1 MRGVE
6 SAPGPGVVTMMA
18 KGKAHVAR
26 RSIPAHSAC
35 RRQTKASLLRR
46 SASGRRSCRA
56 RLNCTRDSDSGSH
69 SATEVDSEARGMW
82 SDRPTRSPWRDIKCI
97 QVVRKTETRN
107 AAC

>member
-26 RSIPAHSAC
+26 RSIPAHC

-46 SASGRRSCRA
+46 SASGRGSCRA
-56 RLNCTRDSDSGSH
+56 RLNCTRPGTPTQD
-69 SATEVDSEARGMW
+69 
-82 SDRPTRSPWRDIKCI
+82 PTRPLRLTRRRGACGPT
-97 QVVRKTETRN
+97 VRLGVRGGILGALCAKLRQATVIS
-107 AAC
+107 A

>member
-6 SAPGPGVVTMMA
+6 SAPGVVTMMA
-18 KGKAHVAR
+18 KGKAHVATPR
-26 RSIPAHSAC
+26 RSIPAHC

-82 SDRPTRSPWRDIKCI
+82 SDRSTRSPWRDIKCI
-97 QVVRKTETRN
+97 VRKTETRN